1 MAESMTDDLALLR
14 AYADTG
20 AEDAFRTVVDRN
32 LGLVYSSALRQVSD
46 PHLAQEVTQ
55 AVFLI
60 LARKAGSLRPA
71 TVLAGWLFRTTR
83 FAASQ
88 ALRAARRRQHY
99 EQEAAKMLSTTTAP
113 ASEAA
118 WDDVAPFLDEAM
130 ASLGT
135 TDRHAILLRF
145 FERKEMKEVGGVL
158 GSSEDAAKK
167 RVSRALDKI
176 RAFLARRG
184 IAMSAAALGAAIT
197 ANAVQAA
204 PPALSQS
211 IATAL
216 AANVTATTTL
226 VSLTMKAIFYANLR
240 IAAVVTA
247 LLLITA
253 GAGALIAFTP
263 VDPKPDAG
271 PEPLVVAVDALPASQ
286 TAPESAT
293 QLQPQPPLANA
304 SGLDW
309 DSVQKEYKA
318 GPGEGSVVFSFSFT
332 NTSPAE
338 VVINRVRPG
347 CGCTTTRDLPAL
359 PWPIAAGASDHVE
372 FVMNLAG
379 RSGTVLKPVVVETS
393 AGSVSLMLRVEIPAA
408 TNTNGAFTVR
418 K

>member
-14 AYADTG
+14 AYADRG
-20 AEDAFRTVVDRN
+20 AEDAFRTVVERN

-118 WDDVAPFLDEAM
+118 WDHVAPFLDEAM

-145 FERKEMKEVGGVL
+145 FERKEMKDVGGAI
-158 GSSEDAAKK
+158 GATEDAAKK

-184 IAMSAAALGAAIT
+184 IALSAAALGSALT

-204 PPALSQS
+204 PTAISQS
-211 IATAL
+211 ITA
-216 AANVTATTTL
+216 AFAVNGITATTTL
-226 VSLTMKAIFYANLR
+226 AELTMKAMLHARLKLAATLAALLLLAGGAGTLIALSTAEAKPDGNAESR
-240 IAAVVTA
+240 AAAVVQ
-247 LLLITA
+247 
-253 GAGALIAFTP
+253 P
-263 VDPKPDAG
+263 
-271 PEPLVVAVDALPASQ
+271 PAPQ
-286 TAPESAT
+286 AAPAAAP
-293 QLQPQPPLANA
+293 QPQPASSDGLA
-304 SGLDW
+304 W
-309 DSVQKEYKA
+309 DSAQKEHKA
-318 GPGEGSVVFSFSFT
+318 GQGESSVLFSFSFT
-332 NTSPAE
+332 NTSPSD
-338 VVINRVRPG
+338 VSINRVLPS
-347 CGCTTTRDLPAL
+347 CGCTTTKNLPAL
-359 PWPIAAGASDHVE
+359 PWRIAPGASDHIE

-379 RSGTVLKPVVVETS
+379 RSGTVVKSVAVDTS
-393 AGSVSLMLRVEIPAA
+393 AGHKSLTLRVEIPTAA
-408 TNTNGAFTVR
+408 NTNGAFTVR

>member
-1 MAESMTDDLALLR
+1 MTDDLTLLR
-14 AYADTG
+14 AYATEG
-20 AEDAFRTVVDRN
+20 AEDAFRTVVERN
-32 LGLVYSSALRQVSD
+32 LGLVYSSALRQVND

-99 EQEAAKMLSTTTAP
+99 EQEAAKMQTTTTSP

-135 TDRHAILLRF
+135 ADRHAILLRF
-145 FERKEMKEVGGVL
+145 FERKEMKDVGGAIGVT
-158 GSSEDAAKK
+158 EDAAKK

-176 RAFLARRG
+176 RAFLDRRG
-184 IAMSAAALGAAIT
+184 IALSAVALGSAIA

-204 PPALSQS
+204 PPAISQS
-211 IATAL
+211 ITAALAVKGATA
-216 AANVTATTTL
+216 TATTTL
-226 VSLTMKAIFYANLR
+226 VTLTMKAMFHARLKFAAA
-240 IAAVVTA
+240 IAA
-247 LLLITA
+247 LLLIVG
-253 GAGALIAFTP
+253 GAGTLIALSPSGSKQDANAQNPAAAVP
-263 VDPKPDAG
+263 VSQTV
-271 PEPLVVAVDALPASQ
+271 LQ
-286 TAPESAT
+286 TAPQT
-293 QLQPQPPLANA
+293 QPVNSGGLA
-304 SGLDW
+304 W
-309 DSVQKEYKA
+309 ESVQKEYKA
-318 GPGEGSVVFSFSFT
+318 GPGESSAVFSFSFT

-347 CGCTTTRDLPAL
+347 CGCTTSRNLPAL
-359 PWPIAAGASDHVE
+359 PWAIAAGASEQME
-372 FVMNLAG
+372 FVMNLSG
-379 RSGTVLKPVVVETS
+379 RSGTVVKPVTVETTV
-393 AGSVSLMLRVEIPAA
+393 GTVSLVLRAEIPTA
-408 TNTNGAFTVR
+408 TSTNGTFAVG

>member
-1 MAESMTDDLALLR
+1 MAESMTDDLELLR
-14 AYADTG
+14 AYADDG
-20 AEDAFRTVVDRN
+20 AEDAFRTVVERN

-145 FERKEMKEVGGVL
+145 FERKEMKEVGGAI
-158 GSSEDAAKK
+158 GATEDAAKK
-167 RVSRALDKI
+167 RVTRALDKI
-176 RAFLARRG
+176 RAFLGRRG
-184 IAMSAAALGAAIT
+184 IALSVAALGSALT

-204 PPALSQS
+204 PPTVSQS
-211 IATAL
+211 ITAAL
-216 AANVTATTTL
+216 AANGVTATTTL
-226 VSLTMKAIFYANLR
+226 VTLTMKAIFYARLKF
-240 IAAVVTA
+240 AATLAA
-247 LLLITA
+247 LLLIA
-253 GAGALIAFTP
+253 GGAGTFIALSSTE
-263 VDPKPDAG
+263 PKPDTN
-271 PEPLVVAVDALPASQ
+271 PERPVAAVDSVPAPDTALQ
-286 TAPESAT
+286 TAPPA
-293 QLQPQPPLANA
+293 QPVNS
-304 SGLDW
+304 SGLAW
-309 DSVQKEYKA
+309 ESVQKEYKA
-318 GPGEGSVVFSFSFT
+318 GAGEGSVVFSFSFT
-332 NTSPAE
+332 NTSPSE

-347 CGCTTTRDLPAL
+347 CGCTTSRNLPAM
-359 PWPIAAGASDHVE
+359 PWAIAAGATDSVE

-379 RSGTVLKPVVVETS
+379 RSGTVVKPVVVDTS
-393 AGSVSLMLRVEIPAA
+393 AGTVSLVLRVEIPTAA
-408 TNTNGAFTVR
+408 NTNGAFAVR